1 MKNARPL
8 WQRDEDETTGDSI
21 ERLLARRDYRTI
33 ADSLDED
40 SVLPKE
46 LLKDDSDRITIA
58 ALILP
63 LVLQP
68 DDAYWYVERFVP
80 SRRRAPRGEFRAVD
94 DDTVETEAV
103 SMAALVGAS

>member
-1 MKNARPL
+1 MTNERRPL

-21 ERLLARRDYRTI
+21 ERLLARHDFQAI

-46 LLKDDSDRITIA
+46 LFKEPTDVLAVATIILDRK
-58 ALILP
+58 

-68 DDAYWYVERFVP
+68 DDAYWYVERFIP
-80 SRRRAPRGEFRAVD
+80 GPARRLLGRPVSSLREFKAVR
-94 DDTVETEAV
+94 
-103 SMAALVGAS
+103 